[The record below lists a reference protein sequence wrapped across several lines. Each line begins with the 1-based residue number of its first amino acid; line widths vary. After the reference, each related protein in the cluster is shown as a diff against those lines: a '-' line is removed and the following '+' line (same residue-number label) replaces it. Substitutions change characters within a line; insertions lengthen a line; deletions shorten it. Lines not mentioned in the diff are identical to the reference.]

1 MADRLV
7 FAHLAVR
14 VRDCLGGGELIAAL
28 APGNLRPGIQIDV
41 PQFPILL
48 HEEIARV
55 ALNNIQ
61 IYEGGRNQSVVLD
74 GYKTVTKTPKET
86 FLTGITYRKTS
97 GTAPLTVRTA
107 VPDTYLEPGD
117 TVFAGNQELIAS
129 AITIAVGPRS
139 SQMDVEA

>member
-1 MADRLV
+1 MTRVQNYLSVAVPSLNHADEI
-7 FAHLAVR
+7 AVR
-14 VRDCLGGGELIAAL
+14 LHGELVLYKVISENGIAY
-28 APGNLRPGIQIDV
+28 Q
-41 PQFPILL
+41 

-97 GTAPLTVRTA
+97 GAAPSTVRTA